1 MKSLIAS
8 SLICMCGCSL
18 ATSPALPEQVL
29 CASSIAVVGRIS
41 SAKPTRR
48 ICAPPPENT
57 MCTSPGEADVVIDVI
72 EILGAGNTA
81 DQIPSDLVTF
91 TRGRIALGSVRL
103 LSSLSAEVAEAEA
116 KKLTGTTFIFEIFGN
131 SASRSIR
138 AQALSLDSRAW
149 VVNTLTG
156 PECKKW
162 QR

>member
-1 MKSLIAS
+1 
-8 SLICMCGCSL
+8 
-18 ATSPALPEQVL
+18 
-29 CASSIAVVGRIS
+29 
-41 SAKPTRR
+41 
-48 ICAPPPENT
+48 